1 MTTEEKPDT
10 TLAVDLAAAGLST
23 VGIGATE
30 GGEAWFIEIQSDY
43 EKQAKS
49 LKQASFN
56 ASQSSSAEGDDTVPA
71 ELALSFRES
80 ANMLKFAMTQRSGR
94 NSPGIKRP
102 SRMGFGEMKLEEPV
116 VEVDEEA
123 TDEELFSAMQGQWV
137 EVECLLRV
145 QLRSEEALEKAKLRV
160 SESLAFDG
168 SLGKRAA
175 ASGKLKGTVFQALLA
190 KADGSAGATSASV
203 GLTECS
209 EEDWDGLAKGADALR
224 KLVRIKVQ
232 DDNDL
237 KAANGALTSCA
248 EFFATLA
255 IYGKRKRLDGMGVIT
270 ALEANL

>member
-1 MTTEEKPDT
+1 MATEEKPDT

-145 QLRSEEALEKAKLRV
+145 QLRSDAALEEAVRACPHVARLRV
-160 SESLAFDG
+160 VLPRCRGAHRLMHARLSH
-168 SLGKRAA
+168 RACARAPLVPPA
-175 ASGKLKGTVFQALLA
+175 AR
-190 KADGSAGATSASV
+190 SAS
-203 GLTECS
+203 
-209 EEDWDGLAKGADALR
+209 A
-224 KLVRIKVQ
+224 
-232 DDNDL
+232 
-237 KAANGALTSCA
+237 
-248 EFFATLA
+248 
-255 IYGKRKRLDGMGVIT
+255 
-270 ALEANL
+270 